1 MAPCGV
7 EISSPEALQNV
18 TFIWSKALR
27 SALLEP
33 RKSLGCVLNSGVL
46 LLNFLPSPIKG
57 ALAIVIFILNTMF
70 WCVLLY
76 VVALVKLLPLP
87 EFQDRCARTMVS
99 IAETWIDC
107 NSFEIALMHD
117 VKWNMHLPESLRLDR
132 SYLVI
137 ANHQSWVDIVAIQHI
152 LNRKIPF
159 LRFFLKNELRYV
171 PFLGAA
177 WKALDFPFM
186 KRYSRNYLAK
196 HPERRG
202 EDLAETKRACD
213 KLRGKP
219 ISILNFLEGTRFTAL
234 KHARSKSTFKH
245 LLPPK
250 TGGIAF
256 VIEAMGDQFD
266 AILDITLEYPDGVKT
281 LWGLFSGKID
291 QINVW
296 VERIEIPSDILGGNY
311 FGDEAFR
318 QRMQS
323 WMQEIWLAK
332 DERLS

>member
-1 MAPCGV
+1 M
-7 EISSPEALQNV
+7 LH
-18 TFIWSKALR
+18 
-27 SALLEP
+27 
-33 RKSLGCVLNSGVL
+33 
-46 LLNFLPSPIKG
+46 FLPQPIKG
-57 ALAIVIFILNTMF
+57 TIATLIFILNTMF

-76 VVALVKLLPLP
+76 LVALIKLLPILNL
-87 EFQDRCARTMVS
+87 RTACSKAMIW
-99 IAETWIDC
+99 IAETWIAG

-117 VKWNMHLPESLRLDR
+117 VKWDIRLPENLRLDR

-137 ANHQSWVDIVAIQHI
+137 ANHQSWVDIVAIQHA

-159 LRFFLKNELRYV
+159 LRFFLKSDLRYV

-186 KRYSRNYLAK
+186 KRYSKEFLLK
-196 HPERRG
+196 HPEKRG

-219 ISILNFLEGTRFTAL
+219 ISILNFLEGTRFTL
-234 KHARSKSTFKH
+234 RKQERSKSTFKH
-245 LLPPK
+245 LLTPK

-266 AILDITLEYPDGVKT
+266 AILDVTLQYPGGAKT

-291 QINVW
+291 AITVW
-296 VERIEIPSDILGGNY
+296 VDRIEIPREMLGGNY
-311 FGDEAFR
+311 FGDDDFR
-318 QRMQS
+318 QRMQT
-323 WMQEIWLAK
+323 WMQDIWKAK
-332 DERLS
+332 DERLSRLVAT